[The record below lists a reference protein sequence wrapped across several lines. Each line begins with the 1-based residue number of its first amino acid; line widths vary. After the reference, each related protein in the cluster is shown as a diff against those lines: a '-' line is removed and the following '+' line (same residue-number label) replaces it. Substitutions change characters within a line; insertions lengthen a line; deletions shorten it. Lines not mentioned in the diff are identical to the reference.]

1 MIQNKFTPIPNDTL
15 ILGADRY
22 FSMDGK
28 KTHIN
33 NNTLIVGRS
42 GSGKSRY
49 FVKPNL
55 LQLNGSYVV
64 SDPKGQLYKEFK
76 DYFEANGYEVIH
88 MDFIHPSES
97 AKYNPFQNLYTTND
111 VRSLAHTLVFNDKN
125 ARMNDP
131 YWENMGELLLM
142 GLIGYIWE
150 SPYLKRTEK
159 NISML
164 QDLIMKCNRDSKTI
178 KPGERNLSEMDT
190 LMDKHKQRI
199 AMVGY
204 ESWAYKQY
212 QKAASAPNRTFQ
224 TILSTCFS
232 KLVIF
237 DSNEIA
243 NMTSENGFRFDDL
256 GKRKIAL
263 FVEVSDT
270 DRSMDILSNLFYSQL
285 INSLCSY
292 ADEKCENGALPIPV
306 QFILDDFSTNVKIDN
321 FDNTISNIRSRN
333 ISTMLMIQD
342 IAQLKATY
350 GESASTIISNC
361 ANILYL
367 GGTYESA
374 NMFSK
379 WANKAPHEFLNLPLD
394 TGWLFR
400 TVVLCQEKIQT

>member
-1 MIQNKFTPIPNDTL
+1 
-15 ILGADRY
+15 
-22 FSMDGK
+22 
-28 KTHIN
+28 
-33 NNTLIVGRS
+33 
-42 GSGKSRY
+42 
-49 FVKPNL
+49 
-55 LQLNGSYVV
+55 
-64 SDPKGQLYKEFK
+64 
-76 DYFEANGYEVIH
+76 
-88 MDFIHPSES
+88 
-97 AKYNPFQNLYTTND
+97 
-111 VRSLAHTLVFNDKN
+111 
-125 ARMNDP
+125 MNDP

-306 QFILDDFSTNVKIDN
+306 QFILDDLDNAFDVGVYFLVSETNNMKPFPFEVVISFDFLIKITSRFQFFNRLNQFIIDDI
-321 FDNTISNIRSRN
+321 FERSD
-333 ISTMLMIQD
+333 IDILMKLMQ
-342 IAQLKATY
+342 
-350 GESASTIISNC
+350 
-361 ANILYL
+361 
-367 GGTYESA
+367 
-374 NMFSK
+374 
-379 WANKAPHEFLNLPLD
+379 
-394 TGWLFR
+394 
-400 TVVLCQEKIQT
+400 